1 MAGLTAKQ
9 QRFVEEYLV
18 DLNAT
23 QAAIRA
29 GYSQD
34 TAGSI
39 GWENLQKPE
48 IQEAVTSA
56 LELRSERTE
65 ITADRVLRELARIA
79 FFDPRNLFDHNGKI
93 KPVHEWDDDTAAV
106 LAGIEAVEKFAGRG
120 DDRELIGYLKKAKV
134 WDKKGALE
142 LLGKHLALF
151 TDKVEHS
158 GSIGAPELRV
168 VVKRADKP
176 ESDKEENA

>member
-9 QRFVEEYLV
+9 QRFVEEYLI

-29 GYSQD
+29 GYSER
-34 TAGSI
+34 TAYSQGQRLLKHV
-39 GWENLQKPE
+39 EVAALLQAKRE
-48 IQEAVTSA
+48 EQSK
-56 LELRSERTE
+56 RTE
-65 ITADRVLRELARIA
+65 ITADRVLQELARIA
-79 FFDPRNLFDHNGKI
+79 FFDPRKLFDHNGNI
-93 KPVHEWDDDTAAV
+93 KPVQEWDDDTAAV
-106 LAGIEAVEKFAGRG
+106 LAGIEAVEEFAGRG
-120 DDRELIGYLKKAKV
+120 DERELIGYLKKAKV

-158 GSIGAPELRV
+158 GSIGTPELRV

-176 ESDKEENA
+176 EPDEA